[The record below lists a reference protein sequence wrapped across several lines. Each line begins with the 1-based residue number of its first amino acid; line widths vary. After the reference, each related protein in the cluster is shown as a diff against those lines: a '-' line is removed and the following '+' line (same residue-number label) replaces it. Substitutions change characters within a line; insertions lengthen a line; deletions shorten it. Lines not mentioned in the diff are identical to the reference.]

1 MEQTTKTY
9 EGMFLLEEGQSNM
22 EVAGEPIRDVLGR
35 SDAEILRITP
45 WEERRLAYQIL
56 GRKRGLY
63 VLVYFKMD
71 PQKVTEMEH
80 DCRLNEK
87 SIRMLILR
95 RDHLTDKELNAETTI
110 TIALAK
116 RASEDTRAPEEKPEA
131 SSEPVAEERA
141 SEDTPAPEE
150 KPEASSEPVAEEDT
164 HSADDAPAE
173 EIALADPPEAQENN
187 DTQESPD
194 R

>member
-9 EGMFLLEEGQSNM
+9 EGMFLLDEGQTNM
-22 EVAGEPIRDVLGR
+22 EVACEPIRDVLGR

-45 WEERRLAYQIL
+45 WEERRLAYQIM

-87 SIRMLILR
+87 IIRMLILR

-116 RASEDTRAPEEKPEA
+116 RASEEA
-131 SSEPVAEERA
+131 
-141 SEDTPAPEE
+141 PAPEE
-150 KPEASSEPVAEEDT
+150 KPEASNEPVAEAKQVSEDT

-173 EIALADPPEAQENN
+173 ETALADPPKAQENN

-194 R
+194 S

>member
-9 EGMFLLEEGQSNM
+9 EGMFLLDEGQSNM
-22 EVAGEPIRDVLGR
+22 EVACEPIRDVLGR

-45 WEERRLAYQIL
+45 WEERRLAYQIM

-87 SIRMLILR
+87 IIRMLILR
-95 RDHLTDKELNAETTI
+95 RDHLTDKEINAETTI

-116 RASEDTRAPEEKPEA
+116 RASEDTPVPEEKPEA
-131 SSEPVAEERA
+131 SGKPVAK
-141 SEDTPAPEE
+141 EDTPAPEE
-150 KPEASSEPVAEEDT
+150 KPGASSEPVAEEDT
-164 HSADDAPAE
+164 RSADDAPAE
-173 EIALADPPEAQENN
+173 ETALADPPEAQENN